1 MGIVTTFSPSITGLN
16 ASPIVVSAMGE
27 GAAGMDKIANDQV
40 TAVSGDSIGSIYKFC
55 RIPTNAKLKRL
66 FYASAVQGGGAA
78 DIDIAYSDSKT
89 DGTPQNFIN
98 LTGFP
103 IVQFSG
109 PADNKVFGAAQSL
122 VQTLATNEFIE
133 VTFKNTFTP
142 LMQNQPLWQA
152 LVSLGTVNFTTDPGG
167 FFDIVMKLTTGVTT
181 GGVISMLAQY
191 VE

>member
-1 MGIVTTFSPSITGLN
+1 MAIVTTLSPSIIGLN
-16 ASPIVVSAMGE
+16 ASPVVHPAIGE
-27 GAAGMDKIANDQV
+27 GAAGMAKFANDQV
-40 TAVSGDSIGSIYKFC
+40 TAIAGDTAASVYKFV
-55 RIPTNAKLKRL
+55 RIPTNAKLKRV

-78 DIDIAYSDSKT
+78 DIDIAYSDSLN
-89 DGTPQNFIN
+89 DGTPQGFAN

-103 IVQFSG
+103 VVQLAG
-109 PADNKVFGAAQSL
+109 PVDNKLFGSAQSL

-142 LMQNQPLWQA
+142 LMMNQPLWAA

-167 FFDIVMKLTTGVTT
+167 FFDIVMKLTTGITT
-181 GGVISMLAQY
+181 GGAISMLAEY